1 MGLGAKIEDFTEIM
15 KKKTGLGWDFFFRE
29 KDLDEIFPFDNVSN
43 GIKKEYLK
51 KIYLAAK
58 ETAAEPIDTEGLL
71 RPPCWDKCTGCGV
84 CQNPNLP
91 KYMKP
96 DHSKDITE
104 VADKIKWTKPVKNRI
119 LRFRIK
125 IKPEYRYA
133 DAAKL
138 KYHARRALFNVEVP
152 IINSLR
158 LASDIQLFHD
168 WTAGYDILE
177 VEIPD
182 KRYEI
187 DTKTLPEKLNKYCE
201 AFEFVACELYTAEA
215 SNIRSNFDVVLYGIS
230 IPMEDYS
237 YLTIQSKIKEFD
249 SADYY
254 EIKVKQK
261 GQARDSTEVVKLN
274 GKDLCEFIVARQEGN
289 STRLYMALKGVA
301 GPYDMLTALLKTSK
315 ARALSYVAERLE
327 YLLKD
332 SSEGTLSMFS
342 DFCEQCGNELE
353 TNMQG
358 ELVSDNHCL
367 RCMCLNGEI

>member
-1 MGLGAKIEDFTEIM
+1 MILQFCGISISVFRLNLNTET
-15 KKKTGLGWDFFFRE
+15 K
-29 KDLDEIFPFDNVSN
+29 N
-43 GIKKEYLK
+43 
-51 KIYLAAK
+51 
-58 ETAAEPIDTEGLL
+58 PILNRL
-71 RPPCWDKCTGCGV
+71 CPL
-84 CQNPNLP
+84 NPNLP

-96 DHSKDITE
+96 DHSNDITE

-119 LRFRIK
+119 LRFNVK

-138 KYHARRALFNVEVP
+138 KYHARKALFNAEVP
-152 IINSLR
+152 IINALR
-158 LASDIQLFHD
+158 LASDVQLFHD

-182 KRYEI
+182 KRYEVN
-187 DTKTLPEKLNKYCE
+187 TEALPGILNQYCE
-201 AFEFVACELYTAEA
+201 ALEFTSCELYSTEA
-215 SNIRSNFDVVLYGIS
+215 SNIRSNFDVVLYGVS
-230 IPMEDYS
+230 IPTEDYS

-249 SADYY
+249 SSDYY

-261 GQARDSTEVVKLN
+261 GQARDTTEVVKLN
-274 GKDLCEFIVARQEGN
+274 GKELCDFIIARPEGN
-289 STRLYMALKGVA
+289 TTRLYMALKGVA

-358 ELVSDNHCL
+358 ELVSENHCL